1 VNEVVA
7 FVLSAAA
14 AADATDVTNLFQ
26 FGAVGAIA
34 ALLIIFAKGAYADVK
49 EQRDKAVAEVTRL
62 NDLLREAHLTALKES
77 STALV
82 RATDVLKEVVDDER
96 GRR

>member
-1 VNEVVA
+1 MIEALLQDVW
-7 FVLSAAA
+7 FAAA
-14 AADATDVTNLFQ
+14 EATDVTNLFQ

-49 EQRDKAVAEVTRL
+49 QERDEAKAEVRRL
-62 NDLLREAHLTALKES
+62 NEIIRETYVTIAKES
-77 STALV
+77 STALT

-96 GRR
+96 GKK